1 MNVVDSSGWLEY
13 FADGRNAD
21 FFAPAITDEPRLV
34 VPTICM
40 FEVFK
45 RLSLQRGKEQALR
58 AMGMLYRGQL
68 APLSDEIA
76 LQAALLSLEH
86 KLPLADSV
94 ILATA
99 RLHQATL
106 WTQDASTKR
115 PWARGEHF
123 KDLPGVEY
131 IEKP

>member
-13 FADGRNAD
+13 FADGSNAD
-21 FFAPAITDEPRLV
+21 FFASAIADETNLV

-45 RLSLQRGKEQALR
+45 RLSLQRGKEAALQ

-68 APLSDEIA
+68 AALSDEIA

-99 RLHQATL
+99 HTHQATL
-106 WTQDASTKR
+106 WTQD
-115 PWARGEHF
+115 EHF

-131 IEKP
+131 IEKKK

>member
-13 FADGRNAD
+13 FADGSNAD
-21 FFAPAITDEPRLV
+21 FFAPAITDEANLV

-45 RLSLQRGKEQALR
+45 RLSLQRGKEAALQ

-68 APLSDEIA
+68 AALTDEIA

-94 ILATA
+94 ILATT
-99 RLHQATL
+99 RMRQATL
-106 WTQDASTKR
+106 WTQD
-115 PWARGEHF
+115 EHF
-123 KDLPGVEY
+123 KGLSGVEY
-131 IEKP
+131 IEKK

>member
-13 FADGRNAD
+13 FADGSNAD
-21 FFAPAITDEPRLV
+21 FFAPAITDEPHLL

-45 RLSLQRGKEQALR
+45 RLSLQRGNESALQ
-58 AMGMLYRGQL
+58 AMGMLYRGQVVAL
-68 APLSDEIA
+68 NDEIA

-86 KLPLADSV
+86 KLPLADSI

-99 RLHQATL
+99 RTHNATL
-106 WTQDASTKR
+106 WTQD
-115 PWARGEHF
+115 EHF
-123 KDLPGVEY
+123 KNLAGVEF
-131 IEKP
+131 IEKKAT

>member
-13 FADGRNAD
+13 FANGSNAD
-21 FFAPAITDEPRLV
+21 YFAPAITDEPNLV

-45 RLSLQRGKEQALR
+45 RLSQQLGKEPALQ
-58 AMGMLYRGQL
+58 AMGMLYRGQVVAL
-68 APLSDEIA
+68 NDEIA
-76 LQAALLSLEH
+76 LHAALLSLEH

-99 RLHQATL
+99 RLHDATL
-106 WTQDASTKR
+106 WTQD
-115 PWARGEHF
+115 EHF
-123 KDLPGVEY
+123 RYLPGVEF
-131 IEKP
+131 IEKK

>member
-13 FADGRNAD
+13 FADGSNAD
-21 FFAPAITDEPRLV
+21 FFAGAITDEANLV
-34 VPTICM
+34 VPTICLY
-40 FEVFK
+40 EVFK
-45 RLSLQRGKEQALR
+45 RLSVQRGTDAALR

-86 KLPLADSV
+86 KLPMADSI

-99 RLHQATL
+99 RAHRATL
-106 WTQDASTKR
+106 WTQDADL
-115 PWARGEHF
+115 
-123 KDLPGVEY
+123 KDLPGVQF
-131 IEKP
+131 IAKS

>member
-13 FADGRNAD
+13 FADGSNAD
-21 FFAPAITDEPRLV
+21 FFAPAITDEPNLV

-45 RLSLQRGKEQALR
+45 RLSIQLGKEQALQ

-68 APLSDEIA
+68 AALSDEIA

-86 KLPLADSV
+86 KLPLADSI

-99 RLHQATL
+99 RTQKATL
-106 WTQDASTKR
+106 WTQD
-115 PWARGEHF
+115 EHF
-123 KDLPGVEY
+123 KNLPSVEY
-131 IEKP
+131 IEKK